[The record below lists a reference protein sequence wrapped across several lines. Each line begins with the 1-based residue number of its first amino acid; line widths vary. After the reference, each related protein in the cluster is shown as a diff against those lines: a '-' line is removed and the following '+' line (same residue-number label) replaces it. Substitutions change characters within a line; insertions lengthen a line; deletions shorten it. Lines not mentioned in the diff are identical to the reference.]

1 MKRKAASSTKTASSR
16 PAAGGVRPRA
26 RRARLIVRR
35 LPEETLVYDLDTSRA
50 HCLGPVAASVWRHC
64 DGRSSAERIAAVV
77 RKDTGAEVGEAAV
90 MVAVDRLSDAKLLA
104 EPLPALGRSRREW
117 LKQAAMIT
125 GLTVVSITAPLSVEA
140 ATCVANCT
148 SRPNTPA
155 GNCGAI
161 PCCPPATGRCCRQG
175 TGQRC
180 SCRASGACTA

>member
-1 MKRKAASSTKTASSR
+1 MKRKAESAMKTAASR
-16 PAAGGVRPRA
+16 AGGAVRPRA

-50 HCLGPVAASVWRHC
+50 HCLGPVAAAVWRHC
-64 DGRSSAERIAAVV
+64 DGRSSAERIATVV
-77 RKDTGAEVGEAAV
+77 RKETGAEVGEAAV
-90 MVAVDRLSDAKLLA
+90 MVAVDRLSEAKLLSA
-104 EPLPALGRSRREW
+104 PLPPAGRSRREW

-140 ATCVANCT
+140 ATCVANCAT
-148 SRPNTPA
+148 RPNTPA

-175 TGQRC
+175 SGQNC
-180 SCRASGACTA
+180 GCRTSGSCTA